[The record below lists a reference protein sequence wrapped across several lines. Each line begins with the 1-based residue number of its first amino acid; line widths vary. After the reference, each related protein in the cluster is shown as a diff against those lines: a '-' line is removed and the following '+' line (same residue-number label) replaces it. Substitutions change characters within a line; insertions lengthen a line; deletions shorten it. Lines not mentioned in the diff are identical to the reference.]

1 MNQSTAAE
9 ICLLMRSVTSRTER
23 LLRRYAE
30 SVLGITDRVVRLM
43 LLDIAAANA
52 ADEIRAM
59 ANRARA
65 QIGK

>member
-1 MNQSTAAE
+1 MSTAIE
-9 ICLLMRSVTSRTER
+9 ILYRRQMGYPT
-23 LLRRYAE
+23 LREWCRIY
-30 SVLGITDRVVRLM
+30 SDILVDMTRVQAREVM
-43 LLDIAAANA
+43 IEFAAANA